1 MHKGYQM
8 IFTSEV
14 GSIFE
19 ILGDAFLATLKDA
32 KFSRATR
39 QALAVDWLWSAAWQE
54 VARVPN

>member
-1 MHKGYQM
+1 M

-39 QALAVDWLWSAAWQE
+39 QALAVDWLWSAAWQAIE
-54 VARVPN
+54 HEPS